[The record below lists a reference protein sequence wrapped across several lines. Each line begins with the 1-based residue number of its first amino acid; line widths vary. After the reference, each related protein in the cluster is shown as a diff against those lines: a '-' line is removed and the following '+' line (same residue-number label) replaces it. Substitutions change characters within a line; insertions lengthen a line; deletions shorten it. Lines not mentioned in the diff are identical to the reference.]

1 MRVVAS
7 SRVPRDDTRAWRS
20 SRRGGDGSRR
30 CAGDGAD
37 ISCPLPLLVGM
48 ERKNRIL
55 AIGFALSV
63 ALTSVE
69 VPAQEGVAVSTPPPV
84 SGRRLSDPESILPA
98 DVLAR
103 AELVR
108 GNVDLIRR
116 YMGRPRPSVPL
127 LEVEGAAPREV
138 YSQALNLERRANQLA
153 FEQVRVVRPESVPL
167 QQDARPAD
175 VYAVVDSALASIL
188 LVKDELGIDDPVA
201 ERKRPETT
209 EPSEVFNAVV
219 AAGTEVD
226 QLTRQQTSPRDVY
239 RLVTESVHYGSA
251 LLASLPGGP
260 RTPAEPAFEPNKTP
274 ADVYTRMRRCFE
286 LVRTIAGRQGQ
297 QVLLFESA
305 PASLALVTPS
315 DVSDLAALVGEELVH
330 LHGQFPGASVPPRAY
345 DPGRRFPADVYQ
357 RAGLLELILE
367 QVAAA
372 MNAPEPAP
380 PAAADS

>member
-1 MRVVAS
+1 MKNRMLA
-7 SRVPRDDTRAWRS
+7 
-20 SRRGGDGSRR
+20 
-30 CAGDGAD
+30 
-37 ISCPLPLLVGM
+37 ILVGLVAVLTWV
-48 ERKNRIL
+48 EAR
-55 AIGFALSV
+55 AQESV
-63 ALTSVE
+63 AL
-69 VPAQEGVAVSTPPPV
+69 STPPPV
-84 SGRRLSDPESILPA
+84 SGRRLSDPASILPA

-116 YMGRPRPSVPL
+116 YMGKPRSSVPL

-138 YSQALNLERRANQLA
+138 YSQALNLERRAHQLA
-153 FEQVRVVRPESVPL
+153 FEQVRVVRPDTVPL

-188 LVKDELGIDDPVA
+188 LVKEELGIDDPVA
-201 ERKRPETT
+201 EQKLPDST
-209 EPSEVFNAVV
+209 EPSAVFNGVV

-274 ADVYTRMRRCFE
+274 ADVYTRMRRCFD
-286 LVRTIAGRQGQ
+286 LVRGIAEQKGQ
-297 QVLLFESA
+297 KTLRFESA
-305 PASLALVTPS
+305 PTSLALVTPS
-315 DVSDLAALVGEELVH
+315 DVSDLAALLGEELVH
-330 LHGQFPGASVPPRAY
+330 LHGQFPGVSVPPRAY
-345 DPGRRFPADVYQ
+345 DPGWRFPAHVYQ

-367 QVAAA
+367 QIAAVT
-372 MNAPEPAP
+372 NAREQAS
-380 PAAADS
+380 PAAGDG

>member
-1 MRVVAS
+1 M
-7 SRVPRDDTRAWRS
+7 
-20 SRRGGDGSRR
+20 
-30 CAGDGAD
+30 
-37 ISCPLPLLVGM
+37 
-48 ERKNRIL
+48 KNRIL
-55 AIGFALSV
+55 AVGVSLAAS
-63 ALTSVE
+63 LTSVE
-69 VPAQEGVAVSTPPPV
+69 ARAQESVALSTPPPV
-84 SGRRLSDPESILPA
+84 SGRRLSDPETILPA

-116 YMGRPRPSVPL
+116 YMGKPRPSAPL
-127 LEVEGAAPREV
+127 LEVEGAEPREV

-188 LVKDELGIDDPVA
+188 LVKEELGIDHPVA
-201 ERKRPETT
+201 EQKRPDST
-209 EPSEVFNAVV
+209 EPSAVFNGVV

-226 QLTRQQTSPRDVY
+226 QLTRRQTSPRDVY

-251 LLASLPGGP
+251 LLASLPGGA
-260 RTPAEPAFEPNKTP
+260 RTPAEPAFEPNKMP

-286 LVRTIAGRQGQ
+286 LVRVIALRKGQ
-297 QVLLFESA
+297 KTLRFEPA
-305 PASLALVTPS
+305 PTSLALVTPS

-330 LHGQFPGASVPPRAY
+330 LHGQFPGATVPPRAY

-367 QVAAA
+367 QIAAA
-372 MNAPEPAP
+372 LDTPAEPASP
-380 PAAADS
+380 VAGDG